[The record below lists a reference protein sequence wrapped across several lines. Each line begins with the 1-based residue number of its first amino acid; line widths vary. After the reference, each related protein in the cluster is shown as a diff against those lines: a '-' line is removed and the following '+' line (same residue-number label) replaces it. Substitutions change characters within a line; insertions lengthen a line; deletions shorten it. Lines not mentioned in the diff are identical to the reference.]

1 MQCTDKTA
9 GVLVRSEGGTPDTEM
24 AEGEGFEPPVP
35 LRVRLIS
42 SQVPSTTQPPFR
54 DSLSPKP
61 VRSGGLRKTVA
72 PAKAPNVF
80 LRCYATGF
88 PASPA
93 SPKTA
98 LSCDPPQDPRPRKIR
113 MLREWAIANASR
125 HQTAAGPIPWCLQR
139 KALSGSGMGPKSAL
153 EAITP
158 LPRAQREC
166 KLRWGTPRLRS

>member
-1 MQCTDKTA
+1 MRWSAVDLKCRAPGRPPKCWID
-9 GVLVRSEGGTPDTEM
+9 RGGTPETEL

-72 PAKAPNVF
+72 PAKARNVF

-139 KALSGSGMGPKSAL
+139 KSPVRQRDGAEVRVGSDH
-153 EAITP
+153 TP
-158 LPRAQREC
+158 PSRTARM
-166 KLRWGTPRLRS
+166 